1 MAKNYTPNQNNRQAY
16 DTLTEGAATLP
27 PQAVELEEAVLGA
40 LMLEGDS
47 ITTVQEFL
55 TADAFYLDTHRI
67 IYRAIEELCSE
78 NKPVDLLTVTE
89 KLKRQK
95 KLKEVGGAPF
105 LAQLTQKVAS
115 AMNIEF
121 HATIIAQKY
130 VQRELIRA
138 STEIQRRSYDESTD
152 VTDLIDYAEAEIFK
166 VSEGHIK
173 RDIQSASLVFD
184 KAMKAIEEAHAQGG
198 TMNGVPTGFTRLDQL
213 TLGWQPSDLIIIAA
227 YLISMVLIGVV
238 VVKKVQSMDDYYLG
252 GRSFGPLVLMATVC
266 ATIIGGSGLMGRAGV
281 AYSSGF
287 KAIMTALPY
296 LLGMFIFSGFAGR
309 ISAVGTTFH
318 VTSIPDLFEQRFGKT
333 TKVILGGLIAFT
345 MMGTVASQVTATA
358 TIINMLGN
366 EIGISYEM
374 GALIACVV
382 FIVYTATSGLFG
394 VIYTDVF
401 QFVMLILFVY
411 ILIPS
416 ASLVKL
422 GGLSAFLE
430 GLAPELAKPYLDG
443 GIVGDIITYF
453 VFTLAGAEMWQRA
466 FAAKSQKAAKE
477 GLFLGTLAYGLTI
490 PLVWFM
496 GVVAH
501 QLVSAEKLAQYGS
514 TDAVVPALAIEILP
528 VGLTGL
534 ALAGILSVIM
544 STADS
549 YLIVSVQTC
558 VHDIYKVFNP
568 NISEKKELRL
578 TRVFA
583 VILPL
588 GALVIALYIKNAYSI
603 LMFAWSFYAAAAGL
617 PAFAALYWK
626 KATKAGIIAG
636 MVAGFTVCVGWK
648 LAGVPFGLG
657 PTVPG
662 AIACAAALV
671 GVSLSTYRKAPTP
684 FLDPYQNTAGR

>member
-1 MAKNYTPNQNNRQAY
+1 
-16 DTLTEGAATLP
+16 
-27 PQAVELEEAVLGA
+27 
-40 LMLEGDS
+40 
-47 ITTVQEFL
+47 
-55 TADAFYLDTHRI
+55 
-67 IYRAIEELCSE
+67 
-78 NKPVDLLTVTE
+78 
-89 KLKRQK
+89 
-95 KLKEVGGAPF
+95 
-105 LAQLTQKVAS
+105 
-115 AMNIEF
+115 
-121 HATIIAQKY
+121 
-130 VQRELIRA
+130 
-138 STEIQRRSYDESTD
+138 
-152 VTDLIDYAEAEIFK
+152 
-166 VSEGHIK
+166 
-173 RDIQSASLVFD
+173 
-184 KAMKAIEEAHAQGG
+184 
-198 TMNGVPTGFTRLDQL
+198 
-213 TLGWQPSDLIIIAA
+213 
-227 YLISMVLIGVV
+227 
-238 VVKKVQSMDDYYLG
+238 
-252 GRSFGPLVLMATVC
+252 
-266 ATIIGGSGLMGRAGV
+266 
-281 AYSSGF
+281 
-287 KAIMTALPY
+287 
-296 LLGMFIFSGFAGR
+296 MFIFSGFAGR

-358 TIINMLGN
+358 TIINMLGT

-422 GGLSAFLE
+422 GGLSVFLE

-477 GLFLGTLAYGLTI
+477 GLFLDSGHGLTI

-549 YLIVSVQTC
+549 HLTATRADPASTIFIRCS
-558 VHDIYKVFNP
+558 IPIF
-568 NISEKKELRL
+568 LRK
-578 TRVFA
+578 RNC
-583 VILPL
+583 
-588 GALVIALYIKNAYSI
+588 G
-603 LMFAWSFYAAAAGL
+603 
-617 PAFAALYWK
+617 
-626 KATKAGIIAG
+626 
-636 MVAGFTVCVGWK
+636 
-648 LAGVPFGLG
+648 
-657 PTVPG
+657 
-662 AIACAAALV
+662 
-671 GVSLSTYRKAPTP
+671 
-684 FLDPYQNTAGR
+684 

>member
-1 MAKNYTPNQNNRQAY
+1 MVHN
-16 DTLTEGAATLP
+16 
-27 PQAVELEEAVLGA
+27 ELHAIDLG
-40 LMLEGDS
+40 
-47 ITTVQEFL
+47 
-55 TADAFYLDTHRI
+55 
-67 IYRAIEELCSE
+67 
-78 NKPVDLLTVTE
+78 
-89 KLKRQK
+89 
-95 KLKEVGGAPF
+95 
-105 LAQLTQKVAS
+105 
-115 AMNIEF
+115 
-121 HATIIAQKY
+121 
-130 VQRELIRA
+130 
-138 STEIQRRSYDESTD
+138 
-152 VTDLIDYAEAEIFK
+152 
-166 VSEGHIK
+166 
-173 RDIQSASLVFD
+173 
-184 KAMKAIEEAHAQGG
+184 
-198 TMNGVPTGFTRLDQL
+198 
-213 TLGWQPSDLIIIAA
+213 IIAA
-227 YLISMVLIGVV
+227 YLIAMVTIGVV
-238 VVKKVQSMDDYYLG
+238 MVKRVQNTDDYYLG

-309 ISAVGTTFH
+309 ISAVGTTFS

-333 TKVILGGLIAFT
+333 AKVILGCLIAFT

-358 TIINMLGN
+358 TIINMLGS
-366 EIGISYEM
+366 EIGISFEL

-382 FIVYTATSGLFG
+382 FMVYTATSGLFG

-411 ILIPS
+411 IMIPS
-416 ASLVKL
+416 ASVMKL
-422 GGLSAFLE
+422 GGFSVFLE
-430 GLAPELAKPYLDG
+430 NLAPELAKPYIDG
-443 GIVGDIITYF
+443 SILSDIITYF

-466 FAAKSQKAAKE
+466 FAAKSRRAAKE
-477 GLFLGTLAYGLTI
+477 GLFLGTFVYGLTI

-496 GVVAH
+496 GVITH
-501 QLVSAEKLAQYGS
+501 QLVSADKITQYGS
-514 TDAVVPALAIEILP
+514 TDAVVPALAIEVLP

-558 VHDIYKVFNP
+558 VHDIYKVFHP
-568 NISEKKELRL
+568 NIPEKKELRL

-583 VILPL
+583 IVLPL
-588 GALVIALYIKNAYSI
+588 GALVIALYIKNAYNI

-626 KATKAGIIAG
+626 KATKAGIISG
-636 MVAGFTVCVGWK
+636 MAAGFTVCVGWK
-648 LAGVPFGLG
+648 LAGTPFGLG

-671 GVSLSTYRKAPTP
+671 IVSLATYKKAPTR
-684 FLDPYQNTAGR
+684 FLDPYEEERKQKSQQA